1 MNPTTSSMIIVFLV
15 LIILFWNQRKNN
27 VLISYITVKKKR
39 KENGKKMKTVVEK
52 LIGERCSFFCV
63 GGSNFIG
70 TINEVTDGAV
80 IIRDSDKDEME
91 AINLDFILHIQKY
104 PKKEKKNKKA

>member
-1 MNPTTSSMIIVFLV
+1 MIIVFIV
-15 LIILFWNQRKNN
+15 LFIIISQQKRNN
-27 VLISYITVKKKR
+27 VLISYVIVKKKR

-104 PKKEKKNKKA
+104 PKKEKKHKKV